1 MTTVQP
7 TPHAR
12 PSRHPF
18 RGFDESTIRLFG
30 ADMRMLYGM
39 GVPIAMIIGLIVL
52 LALSP
57 TTWLVVAILLLEITA
72 LGIVL
77 SGLFGMLDE
86 HDADEMS

>member
-7 TPHAR
+7 DQHAR

-18 RGFDESTIRLFG
+18 RGFDQSTTRLFG
-30 ADMRMLYGM
+30 ADLRLLYGM
-39 GVPIAMIIGLIVL
+39 AVPILMIIGMIIL

-57 TTWLVVAILLLEITA
+57 TTWLAIAILLLEITA

-86 HDADEMS
+86 DEQDEIS

>member
-7 TPHAR
+7 DPHAR

-18 RGFDESTIRLFG
+18 RGFDQSTIRLFG
-30 ADMRMLYGM
+30 ADMRLIYGM
-39 GVPIAMIIGLIVL
+39 GVPILMIIGMIVL

-57 TTWLVVAILLLEITA
+57 ETWLVVTILLLEITA
-72 LGIVL
+72 LGVVL

-86 HDADEMS
+86 EEDELS